1 MFSQAGVK
9 NSVHGGGGGHVWQGT
24 CMAGGHVWQG
34 RHAWYGGHVWQG
46 GRA

>member
-9 NSVHGGGGGHVWQGT
+9 NSVHGGGGHVWQGT